1 MSREPSK
8 LLSQVLEF
16 FYSQRKSHPHSL
28 TGALAHVKVVFV
40 DEPGQGTGVT
50 RSLLTAVAS
59 CLLTEKWLPNLN
71 HVYEQG
77 GKSIVPGN
85 KDVINLRLH

>member
-1 MSREPSK
+1 M
-8 LLSQVLEF
+8 LSQVLEF
-16 FYSQRKSHPHSL
+16 FYNHRKGRPRSL
-28 TGALAHVKVVFV
+28 TSVLAHVKVVFD

-59 CLLTEKWLPNLN
+59 CLLTEKQLPNLH

-85 KDVINLRLH
+85 QTLCIC